1 MNETKKN
8 DFLAIITKNP
18 ELSLVDFKDAGI
30 TAENSSLL
38 TKEEYM
44 AMPKVV
50 DAFKTP
56 TGEFDQKKFDS
67 VYKDA
72 QIQYAT
78 MAEDSLFDNI
88 TRNLSF
94 GPDAWYAPA
103 DVVKRDT
110 SPIMIVDQKPFDYS
124 QGISYITELSGK
136 KNKLSVREIAQT
148 QKVVDYETGEELDY
162 TPNDKA
168 GLFNWFSLPSMAL
181 AQWDEDGTHEEN
193 GITIPHKAGD
203 LKFNAEG
210 KPYYETL
217 SGREMYGKDLLRR
230 SDILTVDGSK

>member
-30 TAENSSLL
+30 NAENSSLL

-56 TGEFDQKKFDS
+56 AGEFDQKKFDS

-72 QIQYAT
+72 QIQYAI

-88 TRNLSF
+88 IRNLSF
-94 GPDAWYAPA
+94 GPDAWYAPTDA
-103 DVVKRDT
+103 IKRNT

-136 KNKLSVREIAQT
+136 NNKLSVREIAQT

-168 GLFNWFSLPSMAL
+168 GLFN
-181 AQWDEDGTHEEN
+181 
-193 GITIPHKAGD
+193 
-203 LKFNAEG
+203 
-210 KPYYETL
+210 
-217 SGREMYGKDLLRR
+217 
-230 SDILTVDGSK
+230 